1 MGAADRFSLAGL
13 KARVRGQPAPDADA
27 TVAAPAP
34 KRPVQAGGLGASLR
48 APGSTAAVAPAPP
61 SRAAPRPGA
70 KSSRTAKKSLAL
82 APGFRLHE
90 YRIDGVLGQGGFG
103 ITYLA
108 TDINLNA
115 RVAIKE
121 YLPEQ
126 IAFRTSDKT
135 VSATSTEHLDRYR
148 AGLDSFLVEGRTL
161 ATFRHPNIVRVARFF
176 EAHQTAY
183 MVLEYERGSPLK
195 RWWGAHPN
203 LPEAELVRLL
213 QPLLDGL
220 SVVHAAGF
228 LHRDIKPD
236 NIQVREDDGSLVLL
250 DFGSA
255 RQAASSSQDADI
267 VLTPGYAPI
276 EQYLDDAQ
284 GAWTDIYALGAT
296 LYWLVTGN
304 KPPGA
309 DQRARRIDPMQ
320 PAVEAGKG
328 RYTESFLAA
337 IDWALQPRAA
347 QRPTSIAEWRQRL
360 FSAHAGSLGL
370 QEALQAQEGGA
381 LAAQARLG
389 RASQAGLHRGHAW
402 FKQAWRKLLAPGSW
416 PLVAKFMVTMVMAA
430 LLPMLITGT
439 LNLRGSLAAVSGGE
453 LRNLEQL
460 ARSTAGR
467 LSQMVGDNQKFSRAL
482 ASDEAFVRHL
492 SAGAEISASD
502 KAALRAKL
510 VALAAADPDIHL
522 IMLMDRLGTALVSS
536 DAEVMGRN
544 FAFREYFKAAMQG
557 REHVTGI
564 VVGAVA
570 GQAGLFFSTP
580 VRSADGGVLG
590 AVVLRV
596 RAAAVAR
603 LLDEV
608 RTGSTRTPWVID
620 DDGVVL
626 YHPDSALHY
635 KSLMPLSERS
645 LTTIRA
651 DQRFRRDQIDSLNLP
666 ALAQAV
672 AALKNG
678 GSQGHVSFE
687 SSLSHQPE
695 IAGYAPVRG
704 QRWTVM
710 ISEPRAIFEAPL
722 QALFSQLLWSVL
734 AVGAVSVLLALVLA
748 RGLVRP
754 IQALTRAADALKR
767 GDYSGANLKVT
778 TRDEIGQLARTFN
791 VMIDVLRQRERESA
805 RERRAPA
812 P

>member
-1 MGAADRFSLAGL
+1 MGAADLFGLAGWR
-13 KARVRGQPAPDADA
+13 ARKRGQAAEDADA

-34 KRPVQAGGLGASLR
+34 RRALQAS
-48 APGSTAAVAPAPP
+48 
-61 SRAAPRPGA
+61 APRPTPVTPSAAAPASAGALAQRSAARAGA
-70 KSSRTAKKSLAL
+70 KPAKKSLAL

-148 AGLDSFLVEGRTL
+148 NGLDSFLVEGRTL

-195 RWWGAHPN
+195 RWWSEHPHV
-203 LPEAELVRLL
+203 PEAELVRLL

-236 NIQVREDDGSLVLL
+236 NIQVREEDGSLVLL

-255 RQAASSSQDADI
+255 RQAAASSQDADI

-276 EQYLDDAQ
+276 EQYMDGPQ

-296 LYWLVTGN
+296 LYWLVTGK

-309 DQRARRIDPMQ
+309 DQRVRRTDPML
-320 PAVEAGKG
+320 PALEAGKG
-328 RYTESFLAA
+328 RYSEPFLAA
-337 IDWALQPRAA
+337 IDWALQPRAEH
-347 QRPTSIAEWRQRL
+347 RPQSMAAWRQRL
-360 FSAHAGSLGL
+360 FSAHAASLGL
-370 QEALQAQEGGA
+370 QEALQADEGS
-381 LAAQARLG
+381 AAPAAG
-389 RASQAGLHRGHAW
+389 QAGRELHGGLRRGRHWLQHGA
-402 FKQAWRKLLAPGSW
+402 RRLLAPGSW
-416 PLVAKFMVTMVMAA
+416 PLAAKLMMTLVLAA
-430 LLPMLITGT
+430 LLPMLVTGT
-439 LNLRGSLAAVSGGE
+439 LNLHGSLSAVSGGE

-467 LSQMVGDNQKFSRAL
+467 LSQLVGDNQKFSRAL
-482 ASDEAFVRHL
+482 ASDEAYVRHL
-492 SAGAEISASD
+492 SAGADITAVD

-510 VALAAADPDIHL
+510 VALAGADPDIHL
-522 IMLMDRLGTALVSS
+522 IMLMNTAGTAVVSS
-536 DAEVMGRN
+536 DAEVMGHN

-570 GQAGLFFSTP
+570 GQAGMFFSTP
-580 VRSADGGVLG
+580 VRSADGAVLG

-596 RAAAVAR
+596 RATAVAH

-608 RTGSTRTPWVID
+608 RMGSSRTPWVID
-620 DDGVVL
+620 NHGVVL
-626 YHPDSALHY
+626 YHPDTALHY
-635 KSLMPLSERS
+635 KSLMPLGNAALAE
-645 LTTIRA
+645 IRA

-666 ALAQAV
+666 ELA
-672 AALKNG
+672 AALKG
-678 GSQGHVSFE
+678 AVSQGHVSFD
-687 SSLSHQPE
+687 STLSHQPE

-704 QRWTVM
+704 QRWTVVV
-710 ISEPRAIFEAPL
+710 SEPRAHFEAPL

-734 AVGAVSVLLALVLA
+734 AVGAVSVMLALLMA
-748 RGLVRP
+748 RSLVRP
-754 IQALTRAADALKR
+754 IQALTRAAEALKR

-805 RERRAPA
+805 RERRVTPGR
-812 P
+812 

>member
-1 MGAADRFSLAGL
+1 M
-13 KARVRGQPAPDADA
+13 
-27 TVAAPAP
+27 
-34 KRPVQAGGLGASLR
+34 R
-48 APGSTAAVAPAPP
+48 AKP
-61 SRAAPRPGA
+61 
-70 KSSRTAKKSLAL
+70 AKKSLAL

-148 AGLDSFLVEGRTL
+148 NGLDSFLVEGRTL

-183 MVLEYERGSPLK
+183 MVLEYEHGSPLK
-195 RWWGAHPN
+195 RWWIEHPHV
-203 LPEAELVRLL
+203 PEADLVRLL

-236 NIQVREDDGSLVLL
+236 NIQVREEDGSLVLL

-255 RQAASSSQDADI
+255 RQAAASSQEADI

-276 EQYLDDAQ
+276 EQYMDGPQ

-296 LYWLVTGN
+296 LYWLVTGK

-309 DQRARRIDPMQ
+309 DQRMRRTDPLL
-320 PAVEAGKG
+320 PALEAGKG
-328 RYTESFLAA
+328 RYSEPFLAA
-337 IDWALQPRAA
+337 IDWALQPRAEH
-347 QRPTSIAEWRQRL
+347 RPQSMAEWRQRL
-360 FSAHAGSLGL
+360 FSAHAASLGL
-370 QEALQAQEGGA
+370 QEALQADEGSA
-381 LAAQARLG
+381 TPAAG
-389 RASQAGLHRGHAW
+389 QAGRELHGGLRRGRHWLQHGA
-402 FKQAWRKLLAPGSW
+402 RRLLAPGSW
-416 PLVAKFMVTMVMAA
+416 PLAAKLMVTLVLAA
-430 LLPMLITGT
+430 LLPMLVTGT
-439 LNLRGSLAAVSGGE
+439 LNLHGSLSAVSGGE

-467 LSQMVGDNQKFSRAL
+467 LSQLVGDNQKFSRAL
-482 ASDEAFVRHL
+482 ASDEAYVRHL
-492 SAGAEISASD
+492 SAGADISAVD

-510 VALAAADPDIHL
+510 VALAGADPDIHL
-522 IMLMDRLGTALVSS
+522 IMLMNTAGTAVVSS
-536 DAEVMGRN
+536 DAEVMGHN

-570 GQAGLFFSTP
+570 GQAGMFFSTP
-580 VRSADGGVLG
+580 VRSADGAVLG

-596 RAAAVAR
+596 RATAVAH

-608 RTGSTRTPWVID
+608 RMGSRRTPWVID
-620 DDGVVL
+620 NHGVVL
-626 YHPDSALHY
+626 YHPDTALHY
-635 KSLMPLSERS
+635 KSLMPLGDAALAE
-645 LTTIRA
+645 IRA

-666 ALAQAV
+666 ELA
-672 AALKNG
+672 AALKG
-678 GSQGHVSFE
+678 SVSQGHVSFD
-687 SSLSHQPE
+687 STLSQQPE

-704 QRWTVM
+704 QRWTVVV
-710 ISEPRAIFEAPL
+710 SEPRAHFEAPL
-722 QALFSQLLWSVL
+722 QALFSQLMWSVL
-734 AVGAVSVLLALVLA
+734 AVGAVSVMLALLMA
-748 RGLVRP
+748 RSLVRP
-754 IQALTRAADALKR
+754 IQALTRAAEALKR

-805 RERRAPA
+805 RERRVTPVR
-812 P
+812 